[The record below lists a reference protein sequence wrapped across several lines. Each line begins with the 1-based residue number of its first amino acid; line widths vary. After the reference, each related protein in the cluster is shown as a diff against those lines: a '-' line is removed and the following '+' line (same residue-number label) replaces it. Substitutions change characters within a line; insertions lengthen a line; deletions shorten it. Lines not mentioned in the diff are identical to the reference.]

1 MEKKELNEDTVKLL
15 RAVMKI
21 SSAFNEYDSMSFES
35 KYFKHKF
42 KTECVK
48 WSESMNKH
56 MNGLMN
62 SLMEEDDKLL
72 MEVYS
77 RIDNSTEEIDA
88 GSPDKTA
95 LVIFY
100 CKIKS
105 ALNDIESMADN
116 KNTFYPMFIERYT
129 SKVVKQIEKQYK
141 PILDVKDS
149 QDNGCEYVID
159 FLDNLGEAIMFLT
172 DKEEKDGGE

>member
-21 SSAFNEYDSMSFES
+21 SSAFNEYDSMSFDS

-56 MNGLMN
+56 MNELMN

-77 RIDNSTEEIDA
+77 RIDKSTEEIDA
-88 GSPDKTA
+88 GSPDKTT
-95 LVIFY
+95 LVVFY

-105 ALNDIESMADN
+105 ALNDIDSMTN
-116 KNTFYPMFIERYT
+116 NRNTFYPMFIHHYT
-129 SKVVKQIEKQYK
+129 GKVVKQIEKQYK
-141 PILDVKDS
+141 PILEVKDTEG
-149 QDNGCEYVID
+149 NGCQYVID

-172 DKEEKDGGE
+172 DKEEDGGE